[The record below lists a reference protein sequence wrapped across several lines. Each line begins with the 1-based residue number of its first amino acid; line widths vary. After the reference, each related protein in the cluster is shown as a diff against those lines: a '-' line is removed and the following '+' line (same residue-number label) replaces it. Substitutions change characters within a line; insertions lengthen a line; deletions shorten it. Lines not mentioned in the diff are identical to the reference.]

1 MIGDLHRGSDVQRS
15 FGHNRC
21 SQILRKVMITAWLF
35 ACLFALRADAQT
47 GIASVYSGGRTAN
60 GEYANATRLTAAH
73 KSLPFG
79 TLVRVTNKRNRRSV
93 VVRINDRGPFVRGRI
108 IDLTPAAAKA
118 IGCNGLAPVDVEVVH
133 HS

>member
-1 MIGDLHRGSDVQRS
+1 MIDG
-15 FGHNRC
+15 
-21 SQILRKVMITAWLF
+21 LRKVMLAAWFF
-35 ACLFALRADAQT
+35 ACLLALRADAQT
-47 GIASVYSGGRTAN
+47 GIASVYSGERTAN

-108 IDLTPAAAKA
+108 VDRTPAAAKA
-118 IGCNGLAPVDVEVVH
+118 IGCNGLAPVDIAIVH